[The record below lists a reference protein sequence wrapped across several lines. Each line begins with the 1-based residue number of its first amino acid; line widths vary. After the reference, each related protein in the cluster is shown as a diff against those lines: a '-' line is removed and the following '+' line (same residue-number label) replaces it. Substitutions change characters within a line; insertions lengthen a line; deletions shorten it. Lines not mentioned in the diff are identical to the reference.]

1 MQDLVRQLMTFYP
14 QIYFACHTRH
24 VRDPRSNTVLSAHQA
39 SVLDH
44 LDEIEPTNLR
54 TLAGHMGVTASTM
67 SITINRLVRQKYV
80 VRKRAMQDA
89 RQVNLLLTPAGVR
102 IKSEKSVLD
111 PALVGALL
119 EQLGAD
125 ERKQA
130 LHGLGLLAQ
139 AAHKSMQNRRTRVKI
154 KRSYK
159 RSYI

>member
-24 VRDPRSNTVLSAHQA
+24 VHDPRSNTILSAHQA

-80 VRKRAMQDA
+80 VRKRAVQDA
-89 RQVNLLLTPAGVR
+89 RQVNLLLTPSGVR
-102 IKSEKSVLD
+102 IKSKKSVLD
-111 PALVGALL
+111 PALVSALL

-125 ERKQA
+125 ERKLA

-139 AAHKSMQNRRTRVKI
+139 AAHKAMQSKKTPVKT
-154 KRSYK
+154 KRSYA
-159 RSYI
+159 

>member
-24 VRDPRSNTVLSAHQA
+24 VHDPRSNTILSAHQA

-80 VRKRAMQDA
+80 VRKRAVQDA
-89 RQVNLLLTPAGVR
+89 RQVNLLLTPSGVR
-102 IKSEKSVLD
+102 IKSKKSVLD
-111 PALVGALL
+111 PALVSALL

-125 ERKQA
+125 ERKLA

-139 AAHKSMQNRRTRVKI
+139 AAHKAMQNRRTRVKI
-154 KRSYK
+154 KRSY
-159 RSYI
+159 I

>member
-24 VRDPRSNTVLSAHQA
+24 VRDPRSNTVLSTHQA

-130 LHGLGLLAQ
+130 LHGLGLLAR
-139 AAHKSMQNRRTRVKI
+139 AAHKAMQNRRTRVKI
-154 KRSYK
+154 KRSY
-159 RSYI
+159 I

>member
-1 MQDLVRQLMTFYP
+1 
-14 QIYFACHTRH
+14 

-80 VRKRAMQDA
+80 VRQKAVQDA
-89 RQVNLLLTPAGVR
+89 RHVNLLLTPAGVR

-111 PALVGALL
+111 PALVRVLL

-139 AAHKSMQNRRTRVKI
+139 AAHKAMQNRRTRVKM
-154 KRSYK
+154 KRSYV
-159 RSYI
+159 

>member
-80 VRKRAMQDA
+80 VRKKAVQDA

-102 IKSEKSVLD
+102 IKSERSVLD

-119 EQLGAD
+119 AQLGTD
-125 ERKQA
+125 EQKQA

-139 AAHKSMQNRRTRVKI
+139 AAHKAMQNKKTPVKT
-154 KRSYK
+154 KRSYA
-159 RSYI
+159 

>member
-1 MQDLVRQLMTFYP
+1 MQDSVRQLMTFYP

-44 LDEIEPTNLR
+44 LDEIEPMNLR

-67 SITINRLVRQKYV
+67 SITINRLVRQRYV
-80 VRKRAMQDA
+80 VRKRSAQDA

-111 PALVGALL
+111 PALVSSLL
-119 EQLGAD
+119 AQLGAD
-125 ERKQA
+125 ERRLA

-139 AAHKSMQNRRTRVKI
+139 AAHKAMQQKKAGTKK
-154 KRSYK
+154 KRSYA
-159 RSYI
+159 

>member
-1 MQDLVRQLMTFYP
+1 MQDFVRQLMTFYP

-44 LDEIEPTNLR
+44 LDAIEPTNLR

-80 VRKRAMQDA
+80 VRKRAVQDA
-89 RQVNLLLTPAGVR
+89 RQVHLLLTPAGVR
-102 IKSEKSVLD
+102 IKSKKSVLD
-111 PALVGALL
+111 PALVRALL
-119 EQLGAD
+119 EQLDAD

-139 AAHKSMQNRRTRVKI
+139 AAHRAMQSKKTPVKT
-154 KRSYK
+154 KRSYA
-159 RSYI
+159 